1 MTEGQRAKGIH
12 GRAGR
17 AIHRVGARLSR
28 SGRMALVAGSSLL
41 LSGYEGGILNPQGP
55 VGAAEKTI
63 LFNSLAIMLAI
74 IVPTS
79 ILTVF
84 FAWWFRES
92 NTKAKFR
99 PTFVYSGGIELVVW
113 GIPTLVIIFLG
124 GIIWIGTHQLDPKRS
139 LEGSRKPVEVQ
150 VVSLDWKWLFIY
162 PEEGVATINQLVVPA
177 ATPVHFQLTSASV
190 MNAFFVPQLGSMIY
204 TMFGMVTQ
212 LNLQADR
219 KGDYYGRSSMFS
231 GDGFPA
237 MQFNLRAVS
246 DSDYAGWLQDT
257 KKAGSILD
265 RDSYDTLLKEQNNM
279 PPAGYGAVD
288 PNLFSAISTG
298 AIAPQPGPSTGHPSP
313 DVKPSHGGG

>member
-1 MTEGQRAKGIH
+1 MSKVQRTNLAKG
-12 GRAGR
+12 
-17 AIHRVGARLSR
+17 RVGGASDR
-28 SGRMALVAGSSLL
+28 SGRRFSRWGRRALLAGSALL
-41 LSGYEGGILNPQGP
+41 LSGFEGGILNPQGP
-55 VGAAEKTI
+55 VGAAEKSI

-92 NTKAKFR
+92 NAKAKFR

-124 GIIWIGTHQLDPKRS
+124 GIIWIGTHQLDPPRS

-177 ATPVHFQLTSASV
+177 ATPVHFRLTSASV

-219 KGDYYGRSSMFS
+219 KGDYYGRSTMFS
-231 GDGFPA
+231 GDGFSA
-237 MQFNLRAVS
+237 MHFNLRAVS
-246 DSDYAGWLQDT
+246 DNDYASWLQDT
-257 KKAGSILD
+257 KKTGTILD
-265 RDSYDTLLKEQNNM
+265 RDSYDALLKEQANM
-279 PPAGYGAVD
+279 EPAGYGAID

-298 AIAPQPGPSTGHPSP
+298 AIAPQPGPSSGHPSP